1 MKKVLRIVLILTLV
15 FLIVPF
21 ATAGGGQEKKSEGKG
36 ETAAK
41 TEEPI
46 KIGAPLPLTGY
57 AAGDGEHM
65 LMGLELAVEDLNN
78 QGGLLGRPVELV
90 TFDIEDLLPEV
101 VNASADYL
109 LKREDVD
116 VVIEGYGGWGPDFL
130 AFGAKSD
137 VPFFHGSGSV
147 QAANLVKENPEQ
159 YWNMFQVFSVEATYG
174 IRAYEGLTHFEK
186 EYEYPNK
193 KIAIIH
199 GDWEW
204 DLLYTDAVAEYAKA
218 DGWEV
223 VINETVPY
231 GTTDWGSI
239 LTKIR
244 EEKPAAICTSI
255 LSVADISSFVNQFL
269 ENPTDSL
276 LDISYM
282 VVFTEV
288 QDAVGDKL
296 RGTMG
301 YVTSYVLPGNEDW
314 QKRFQEKFGM
324 SYPLTTPPSTY
335 DSVMIWAE
343 AVKAV
348 GNVDDYEAISDYIRE
363 NPYTG
368 LLGLYDFDNPEQT
381 IKPGPERPIA
391 YAQYKGD
398 GELAFFGEEKFEL
411 PYWLDPKWPK
421 K

>member
-1 MKKVLRIVLILTLV
+1 MKKIVKILGVLVLLV
-15 FLIVPF
+15 CTAGYVM
-21 ATAGGGQEKKSEGKG
+21 AGGGKE
-36 ETAAK
+36 ETKEA
-41 TEEPI
+41 EPI

-65 LMGLELAVEDLNN
+65 LMGLELAVDDLNKA
-78 QGGLLGRPVELV
+78 GGLLGRPVELV
-90 TFDIEDLLPEV
+90 TFDIEDLLPESV
-101 VNASADYL
+101 TASAEYL
-109 LKREDVD
+109 LRKENVD

-147 QAANLVKENPEQ
+147 QGANLVKDDPDA
-159 YWNMFQVFSVEATYG
+159 YWNMFQVFSIESTYG
-174 IRAYEGLTHFEK
+174 VRAFEGLTSFEK
-186 EYEYPNK
+186 KYEYPNK
-193 KIAIIH
+193 KIAIVH

-204 DLLYTDAVAEYAKA
+204 DLLYTQAVADYAEA

-244 EEKPAAICTSI
+244 EEEPAAVCCSV

-269 ENPTDSL
+269 ENPTSSL

-282 VVFTEV
+282 VVFSEV
-288 QDAVGDKL
+288 QEAVGEKL
-296 RGTMG
+296 KGTMG

-314 QKRFQEKFGM
+314 EQRFKTKFGM
-324 SYPLTTPPSTY
+324 DYPLTTPPSTY
-335 DSVMIWAE
+335 DTAMVWAE

-348 GNVDDYEAISDYIRE
+348 GDTRKYKEIADYIRE
-363 NPYTG
+363 NPYDG

-381 IKPGPERPIA
+381 VQPGPERPIA
-391 YAQYKGD
+391 YAQYKGN
-398 GELAFFGEEKFEL
+398 GELSFFGVDEFSL
-411 PYWLDPKWPK
+411 PPWLDPMWEEK
-421 K
+421 